1 MYQEW
6 FEKYKEVTNTK
17 NDFYKKIIEMF
28 RR

>member
-6 FEKYKEVTNTK
+6 FELYKEVANTK
-17 NDFYKKIIEMF
+17 NDFYKEIIEMF